1 MDEPG
6 VTTDAANDALYR
18 KTAKECW
25 TDDDLEIDENAT
37 VSAGDDG
44 AWVQAWVWV
53 SNYDAGIDDVLE
65 TEIEKAHRL
74 GKTVA

>member
-1 MDEPG
+1 MDEPS
-6 VTTDAANDALYR
+6 VTTNAADDALYR
-18 KTAKECW
+18 ETAKECW
-25 TDDDLEIDENAT
+25 TDDDLEIDPGAT

-53 SNYDAGIDDVLE
+53 SDYDCGIDVPA

-74 GKTVA
+74 ARAIA